1 MLTYAQVQNKPH
13 ILKSL
18 TGLSKSEFEAL
29 LPSFQTA
36 WDDYI
41 QHQFIDQARHR
52 RYGAGRKPH
61 LIETSDKLLFILFYF
76 RQYPTQAVQG
86 FLFGIGQPQAH
97 EWVHRL
103 SQILNQALGYEQQ
116 LPERNP
122 HRLEAVLRDCP
133 GLEFLIDGSERPI
146 NRPQDQAMQREYYSG
161 KKKTHTVNNNVIS
174 HRGGKVVYLSDTYEG
189 TVHDKLICDLEGYE
203 FPEGSKLWQDRG
215 YQGYAPEGVVTLQPK
230 KKPRGGE
237 LSQADKE
244 RNREISRERVEIE
257 HQINGIK
264 RSRIV
269 SHRLRSRTDH
279 YADDVM
285 ETACGLHNYRLAHRQ
300 LKQRRVKQVNAS

>member
-1 MLTYAQVQNKPH
+1 MLTYAQVQGKPH

-18 TGLSKSEFEAL
+18 TGLSKTEFEAL
-29 LPSFQTA
+29 LPSFENA
-36 WDDYI
+36 WQDYV
-41 QHQFIDQARHR
+41 QRQFIDQARNR

-61 LIETSDKLLFILFYF
+61 LAQTSDKLLFILFYF

-103 SQILNQALGYEQQ
+103 TQVLNQALGYEQQ

-122 HRLEAVLRDCP
+122 HRFEAVLKDCP
-133 GLEFLIDGSERPI
+133 GLEFLIDGTERPI
-146 NRPQDQAMQREYYSG
+146 NRPKDQAVQREYYSG
-161 KKKTHTVNNNVIS
+161 KKKTHTVNNNLIS

-203 FPEGSKLWQDRG
+203 FPQGSKLWQDRG
-215 YQGYAPEGVVTLQPK
+215 YQGYGPTGVVIFQPK
-230 KKPRGGE
+230 KKLPQQA
-237 LSQADKE
+237 LSEADKE
-244 RNREISRERVEIE
+244 RNRELSRERVEIE
-257 HQINGIK
+257 HQISGIK

-300 LKQRRVKQVNAS
+300 LRRVEAS

>member
-1 MLTYAQVQNKPH
+1 MLSYAQVQNKPH

-18 TGLSKSEFEAL
+18 SGLSKSEFEAL
-29 LPSFQTA
+29 LPSFQNA

-41 QHQFIDQARHR
+41 QRQFIDQARRR
-52 RYGAGRKPH
+52 RYGGGRKPH
-61 LIETSDKLLFILFYF
+61 LIETADKLLFILFYF

-86 FLFGIGQPQAH
+86 FLFGIGQPQTH

-103 SQILNQALGYEQQ
+103 THVLNAALGYEKQ
-116 LPERNP
+116 LPERHP
-122 HRLEAVLRDCP
+122 QRLEAVLKECP
-133 GLEFLIDGSERPI
+133 GLEFLIDGTERPI
-146 NRPQDQAMQREYYSG
+146 NRPKDQALQKEYYSG

-174 HRGGKVVYLSDTYEG
+174 HRGGKVVYLSETYEG

-203 FPEGSKLWQDRG
+203 FPKESKLWQDRG
-215 YQGYAPEGVVTLQPK
+215 YQGYAPAGVVTLQPV
-230 KKPRGGE
+230 KKPKGGE
-237 LSQADKE
+237 LTQADKE
-244 RNREISRERVEIE
+244 RNREVSRERVEIE

-285 ETACGLHNYRLAHRQ
+285 ETACGLHNYRLAHRHSKRVNR
-300 LKQRRVKQVNAS
+300 KQRRAS